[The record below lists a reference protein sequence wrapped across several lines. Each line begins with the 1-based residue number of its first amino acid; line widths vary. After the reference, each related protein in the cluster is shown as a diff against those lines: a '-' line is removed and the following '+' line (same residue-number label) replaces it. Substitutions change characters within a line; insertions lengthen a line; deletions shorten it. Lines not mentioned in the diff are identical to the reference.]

1 MSWLARWGLPRPRH
15 RATEAHRLRQALGA
29 VRAEL
34 ADQRR
39 AVVQLGETVESRDA
53 RAADLTR
60 QLDAAEARL
69 ARVWAVLDDPTL
81 LPQQATA
88 QARQVLLDADPACPG
103 CGVNPADGTVHAIPP
118 AAEGEGG
125 GG

>member
-39 AVVQLGETVESRDA
+39 AVVRLDETVAARDA
-53 RAADLTR
+53 RVADLTQR
-60 QLDAAEARL
+60 LDAAEARL

-88 QARQVLLDADPACPG
+88 QARQVLMETDPACPG
-103 CGVNPADGTVHAIPP
+103 CGVDPADGTVRAIPP
-118 AAEGEGG
+118 AAEREGG